1 MTTGTEQYTVKIVV
15 VHNSAMMV
23 RGKLTPMT
31 VMIAGLVTQMIV
43 GMIDTMREGMTAL
56 INQRIELFVLMI
68 EEMTDAR
75 SEWMIALEIVETSD
89 FPTGGTKDLQ
99 VAKSWIIEMIVVQ
112 HMLRTGVTLTVPV
125 MASLL
130 QGLRAAVG
138 GRALEKMLER
148 EQHLQLIEQ
157 TCDRLPV
164 VLLPVNHVQLTGL
177 RLAQA
182 RDLLL
187 CEMILEVR
195 RADIPVPDQIDVK
208 PHNRQKV

>member
-1 MTTGTEQYTVKIVV
+1 
-15 VHNSAMMV
+15 MMV
-23 RGKLTPMT
+23 RGKLTPKT

-56 INQRIELFVLMI
+56 INQRRELFVLMI

-75 SEWMIALEIVETSD
+75 SEGMIAFEIVETSD
-89 FPTGGTKDLQ
+89 FPTGGMKDLQ
-99 VAKSWIIEMIVVQ
+99 VSKSWIIEMSVVL
-112 HMLRTGVTLTVPV
+112 HVLRTGVTSTMPV

-138 GRALEKMLER
+138 GRALEKVLER
-148 EQHLQLIEQ
+148 ELHLQLIEQ
-157 TCDRLPV
+157 TCDRLSV
-164 VLLPVNHVQLTGL
+164 VLLPVNHVQLTGP

-182 RDLLL
+182 HDLLR
-187 CEMILEVR
+187 CKMILEVR